1 MALAKK
7 CNRCGK
13 LYEHYCDFNS
23 CMVIVADKYG
33 HIGATSKKRMTYVLI
48 AFRHLLIL

>member
-33 HIGATSKKRMTYVLI
+33 HIGATSKKKKE
-48 AFRHLLIL
+48 